1 MEYNPLKI
9 LAIDDN
15 QDNLTSVKALIK
27 DAFPQALILTA
38 TEAGKGIELA
48 QAESPDVILLDV
60 VMPRIDGFE
69 ACRQLKAN
77 PLTRFIPVVFLTA
90 LKGDKEARIRALEA
104 GAESFLSKP
113 IDEVELIAQIRA
125 MRKINAASTR
135 ERAEKE
141 ALHELVA
148 ARTRELDLAHMAAL
162 NLLEDLRRENEARRE
177 SEAHLRLLFENLP
190 SGVVVHAADT
200 AVRFANSEALR
211 LLGLTLE
218 QMQGKC
224 ATDPIWCFLRED
236 GGSLALEDY
245 PVNRLRTSGKPF
257 AGQIIGIR
265 LPGQAESNW
274 VQCSAY
280 PQLDASG
287 QLSQVIVAFTD
298 ITARMHAEEAL
309 KESEARFRGYVEHA
323 PYGVFVTDAQ
333 GRYVDVNPAAERIS
347 GYSATRLT
355 SMSIPDLLTAES
367 RETGQSE
374 FQTLVATGRL
384 ATELGYRHADGSLR
398 YWSVSATRLGPDRYM
413 GYVEDITER
422 REREAHMALLVRMLD
437 EAPAAI
443 TIHDTSGRFL
453 FSNRQNI
460 LLHGCAS
467 EEEFMSV
474 NLHDLDT
481 PESKA
486 LQAERFQQI
495 TEQGAARFEVTHRR
509 RNGSTFPLDVT
520 ARAIEWR
527 GQQAVLS
534 IALDIT
540 ERKQAEAKIEQ
551 ESLLSNTIIDSI
563 PGTFYLL
570 DEEGCYARWNTYQRE
585 VIVGKPDDQIA
596 GFPAIDTIHPE
607 DREHIQARIAKV
619 LQDGKEDTVVGRV
632 LLHGGPASIWML
644 MTGRRMMIEGK
655 SFLVGTGID
664 ITERKQ
670 AEAALLRSDA
680 LQRKMISNIGDV
692 IVIIDNNGINRYKSE
707 NIERFFGWKPEEV
720 IGERA
725 LANVHPDD
733 VDAAQAFMIALLKT
747 PNATATIQVRYRCKN
762 GSYKWISFT
771 GCNLLHDPDIHGI
784 LGNYKDITEHKL
796 ADDYR
801 TMSVDIMQI
810 LNEPGDLSDAIQRII
825 ATCKTRIG
833 LDAVGLRLQEGEDF
847 PYYAQDGFSKE
858 FLLKENTL
866 LERGE
871 EGGLCR
877 DKDDRVSLECTC
889 GLVISGKTEAAGQ
902 LCTRGG
908 SFWTNDSCQ
917 LIDLPGNQDPRLHP
931 RKTCI
936 HHGYA
941 SMALVPIRTKDTI
954 VGLLHLCE
962 RRKGRLTLETVE
974 LLEGIASHIGEALMR
989 KQAEEERAQ
998 MQAQL
1003 IQSQKLE
1010 SIGTLASG
1018 VAHEINNPI
1027 MGIMG
1032 YAQLLFDHLGPDS
1045 PVSEYALEIG
1055 KETERIA
1062 LIAKNLLGFARQE
1075 NETHLSPARLCD
1087 IIASTLSLITSVMRH
1102 DQIALEVNVP
1112 ADLPRITCRSQQIQQ
1127 VVMNLLTNARDA
1139 VNQKYPKPD
1148 ANKIIRLSA
1157 ALGRRN
1163 AKGVDCVR
1171 LTVEDHGVGISEDL
1185 RTRIFDPFFT
1195 TKPRDKGTGLGLS
1208 ISYGI
1213 VTEHGG
1219 ELSIESEFGH
1229 WTRVHMDLP
1238 LNVEAEL
1245 GLEKEEHE

>member
-1 MEYNPLKI
+1 MENNTLKI

-27 DAFPQALILTA
+27 EPFPHALVLTA

-48 QAESPDVILLDV
+48 QAANPDVILLDV
-60 VMPRIDGFE
+60 VMPDIDGFE
-69 ACRQLKAN
+69 ACQQLKAN
-77 PLTRFIPVVFLTA
+77 PLTRSIPVVFLTA
-90 LKGDKEARIRALEA
+90 LKGDKEARIRALEV
-104 GAESFLSKP
+104 GAEAFLSKP
-113 IDEVELIAQIRA
+113 IDEVELTAQIRA
-125 MRKINAASTR
+125 MQKIKASSTR
-135 ERAEKE
+135 EHAEKE
-141 ALHELVA
+141 DLNELVA
-148 ARTRELDLAHMAAL
+148 ARTRELALAHMAAL
-162 NLLEDLRRENEARRE
+162 NLLEDLRRENEARLE
-177 SEAHLRLLFENLP
+177 SETHLRLLFENLP

-200 AVRFANSEALR
+200 AVRFANPEALR

-224 ATDPIWCFLRED
+224 ATDPVWCFLRED
-236 GGSLALEDY
+236 GGALPLEDY

-347 GYSATRLT
+347 GYSATQLT

-367 RETGQSE
+367 RETVQSE

-384 ATELGYRHADGSLR
+384 ATELGFRHADGSLR

-413 GYVEDITER
+413 AYVEDITER

-474 NLHDLDT
+474 NLHGLDT
-481 PESKA
+481 PVSKA

-540 ERKQAEAKIEQ
+540 ERKQAEA
-551 ESLLSNTIIDSI
+551 
-563 PGTFYLL
+563 
-570 DEEGCYARWNTYQRE
+570 
-585 VIVGKPDDQIA
+585 
-596 GFPAIDTIHPE
+596 
-607 DREHIQARIAKV
+607 
-619 LQDGKEDTVVGRV
+619 
-632 LLHGGPASIWML
+632 
-644 MTGRRMMIEGK
+644 
-655 SFLVGTGID
+655 
-664 ITERKQ
+664 
-670 AEAALLRSDA
+670 
-680 LQRKMISNIGDV
+680 
-692 IVIIDNNGINRYKSE
+692 
-707 NIERFFGWKPEEV
+707 
-720 IGERA
+720 
-725 LANVHPDD
+725 
-733 VDAAQAFMIALLKT
+733 
-747 PNATATIQVRYRCKN
+747 
-762 GSYKWISFT
+762 
-771 GCNLLHDPDIHGI
+771 
-784 LGNYKDITEHKL
+784 
-796 ADDYR
+796 
-801 TMSVDIMQI
+801 
-810 LNEPGDLSDAIQRII
+810 
-825 ATCKTRIG
+825 
-833 LDAVGLRLQEGEDF
+833 
-847 PYYAQDGFSKE
+847 
-858 FLLKENTL
+858 
-866 LERGE
+866 
-871 EGGLCR
+871 
-877 DKDDRVSLECTC
+877 
-889 GLVISGKTEAAGQ
+889 
-902 LCTRGG
+902 
-908 SFWTNDSCQ
+908 
-917 LIDLPGNQDPRLHP
+917 
-931 RKTCI
+931 
-936 HHGYA
+936 
-941 SMALVPIRTKDTI
+941 
-954 VGLLHLCE
+954 
-962 RRKGRLTLETVE
+962 
-974 LLEGIASHIGEALMR
+974 
-989 KQAEEERAQ
+989 ERAQ